1 MIFSSI
7 PCFFFLIRWCSGHC
21 RHWHYTL
28 VDALGLAEPSWDEQG
43 SVEHPEKASSWAKP
57 SVTLIWVLSFDCP
70 GKSQH
75 LSWPLSSQQK
85 STSHTAEARR
95 IRRPQGASAWRF
107 FQPGRSSNL
116 VNFPLKQFLLAPGGL
131 VRNSWSKP
139 PSQTWEQL
147 VDHLC
152 WLFSFQMIQ
161 SLNKW

>member
-7 PCFFFLIRWCSGHC
+7 S
-21 RHWHYTL
+21 
-28 VDALGLAEPSWDEQG
+28 VDVQGTAATGTTPWLTRLGSLSPVGTEQG

-75 LSWPLSSQQK
+75 FSWPLSSQQK

-107 FQPGRSSNL
+107 YAKSSRFCFFCSREDHQIWWISHWSSSSWHPVVWLGIPGPNHQAKPGSNWL
-116 VNFPLKQFLLAPGGL
+116 TICVDCFH
-131 VRNSWSKP
+131 SK
-139 PSQTWEQL
+139 W
-147 VDHLC
+147 
-152 WLFSFQMIQ
+152 FSP
-161 SLNKW
+161 